1 MAAKNPHQRP
11 APIEK
16 RKKNRRVLVDRR
28 EEVRFEPLK
37 KIAAKIS
44 GGDHL
49 IETYGNLL
57 INEL

>member
-37 KIAAKIS
+37 
-44 GGDHL
+44 
-49 IETYGNLL
+49 ENRRQNLGRRSSDRD
-57 INEL
+57 IWKPIDQ

>member
-37 KIAAKIS
+37 ENRRQNLGRRS
-44 GGDHL
+44 SDGD
-49 IETYGNLL
+49 IWKP
-57 INEL
+57 IDQ